1 MRSFLQK
8 LNIQNLGVFQMNSNK
23 TGEIL
28 DYKLI
33 KRVLQFAEPYK
44 LRMWLTAI
52 FAILL
57 AFLAPLRPLLI
68 NYALDSYVLTAN
80 LEMLF
85 QITILMVTVLAI
97 ESIGQFYYIYYAAWI
112 GQHVIQ
118 DLRSK
123 IYKHIVSLKLSF
135 FNKTP
140 IGTVV
145 TRTISDI
152 ETIAAIFSEG
162 LLIIIAEL
170 LKIVVILIVMLY
182 TDVKLTIVSLT
193 TIPLLLIATLWFKR
207 SIKSA
212 FQEVRTQVS
221 VMNAFIQEHIVGM
234 NVVQIFVREYAEYQK
249 FKRINKAHQ
258 DAHIRSILYYSIF
271 FPVVEILSAS
281 SIGLIIWW
289 GGSAILS
296 GIDVTFGELIAFIL
310 YIHMLF
316 RPIRQLADRFNIL
329 QMGIV
334 GSERVFKILDTN
346 EKIQDKG
353 ELLLDEVQGKIR
365 FQNVSFAYNK
375 DQWVLKNINFEIQA
389 GEALALVGETGAGKT
404 SVTNVLNR
412 FYDVQKGVIYLDD
425 NPIKQ
430 IKLSSLREQIAF
442 VQQEV
447 FLFSDTIFNNITLYD
462 EHISI
467 QEVKEAAKQIGI
479 DDFIKSLPGG
489 YYYTV
494 GERGVTLSTGQR
506 QLIAFLRVYVRNP
519 KILILDE
526 ATSSIDT
533 ETEQL
538 LQSALEKIS
547 VNRTLIIIAHR
558 LSTIRNVNKILLFKD
573 GEILEEGSHT
583 ELMLKKGMYNNMYS
597 TQQFSED

>member
-1 MRSFLQK
+1 MPTS
-8 LNIQNLGVFQMNSNK
+8 K

-28 DYKLI
+28 DYQLL
-33 KRVLQFAEPYK
+33 KRVLRFSIPYRSK
-44 LRMWLTAI
+44 MWLTAI

-57 AFLAPLRPLLI
+57 AFLAPLRPILI
-68 NYALDSYVLTAN
+68 NYALDNFVLIPN
-80 LEMLF
+80 LELLF
-85 QITILMVTVLAI
+85 QITILMIVILAL
-97 ESIGQFYYIYYAAWI
+97 ESIVQFYYIYYAAWI

-118 DLRSK
+118 DLRAK
-123 IYKHIVSLKLSF
+123 IYKYIVSLKLSF
-135 FNKTP
+135 FDKTP

-170 LKIVVILIVMLY
+170 LKIIVVLAVMIY
-182 TDVKLTIVSLT
+182 TDVKLTIVSLAS
-193 TIPLLLIATLWFKR
+193 IPLLLIATSWFKR

-212 FQEVRTQVS
+212 FQQVRTQVS

-234 NVVQIFVREYAEYQK
+234 NIVQIFVREKAEYQK
-249 FKRINKAHQ
+249 FKKINKAHQ

-289 GGSAILS
+289 GGSAMLS
-296 GIDVTFGELIAFIL
+296 GQNITFGELVAFIL

-334 GSERVFKILDTN
+334 GSERVFKILDTDQKIKDN
-346 EKIQDKG
+346 GDLVLEKVKG
-353 ELLLDEVQGKIR
+353 EISFKDV
-365 FQNVSFAYNK
+365 FFAYNK
-375 DQWVLKNINFEIQA
+375 EQWVLKGINFNIDA
-389 GEALALVGETGAGKT
+389 GKTLALVGETGAGKT

-412 FYDVQKGVIYLDD
+412 FYDIQKGSITID
-425 NPIKQ
+425 NHSIQ
-430 IKLSSLREQIAF
+430 EMKLSSLREQIAF

-447 FLFSDTIFNNITLYD
+447 FLFSDSIFNNITLYD

-467 QEVKEAAKQIGI
+467 QKVEEAAKNIGI
-479 DDFIKSLPGG
+479 HRFIKSLPGG
-489 YYYTV
+489 YDYLV

-519 KILILDE
+519 RILILDE

-538 LQSALEKIS
+538 LQNALEKL
-547 VNRTLIIIAHR
+547 VENRTLIIIAHR
-558 LSTIRNVNKILLFKD
+558 LSTIRNADKILLFKD
-573 GEILEEGSHT
+573 GEITEQGSHNN
-583 ELMLKKGMYNNMYS
+583 LMSQKGIYQKMYS
-597 TQQFSED
+597 TQQFLEN

>member
-1 MRSFLQK
+1 MPTS
-8 LNIQNLGVFQMNSNK
+8 K

-28 DYKLI
+28 DYQLL
-33 KRVLQFAEPYK
+33 KRVLRFSIPYRSK
-44 LRMWLTAI
+44 MWLTAI

-57 AFLAPLRPLLI
+57 AFLAPLRPILI
-68 NYALDSYVLTAN
+68 NYALDNFVLIPN
-80 LEMLF
+80 LELLF
-85 QITILMVTVLAI
+85 QITILMIVVLAL
-97 ESIGQFYYIYYAAWI
+97 ESIVQFYYMYYAAWI

-118 DLRSK
+118 DLRGK

-135 FNKTP
+135 FDKTP

-170 LKIVVILIVMLY
+170 LKIVAVLTVMIY
-182 TDVKLTIVSLT
+182 TDVKLTIVSLAS
-193 TIPLLLIATLWFKR
+193 IPLLLIATSWFKH

-212 FQEVRTQVS
+212 FQQVRTQVS

-234 NVVQIFVREYAEYQK
+234 NIVQIFVREKAEYQK
-249 FKRINKAHQ
+249 FKKINKAHQ

-271 FPVVEILSAS
+271 FPLVEILSAS

-296 GIDVTFGELIAFIL
+296 GQDITFGELVAFIL

-334 GSERVFKILDTN
+334 GSERVFKILDTDQKIKDN
-346 EKIQDKG
+346 SDFVLEKVNGDISFKD
-353 ELLLDEVQGKIR
+353 V
-365 FQNVSFAYNK
+365 FFAYNK
-375 DQWVLKNINFEIQA
+375 EQWVLKGINFDIEA
-389 GEALALVGETGAGKT
+389 GKTLALVGETGAGKT

-412 FYDVQKGVIYLDD
+412 FYDIQKGSINIDSHSIQEV
-425 NPIKQ
+425 
-430 IKLSSLREQIAF
+430 KLSSLREQIAF

-447 FLFSDTIFNNITLYD
+447 FLFSDSIFNNITLYD

-467 QEVKEAAKQIGI
+467 QKVEEAAKNIGI
-479 DDFIKSLPGG
+479 HSFIKSLPGD
-489 YYYTV
+489 YDYSV

-519 KILILDE
+519 RILILDE

-538 LQSALEKIS
+538 LQNALEKLAE
-547 VNRTLIIIAHR
+547 NRTLIIIAQR
-558 LSTIRNVNKILLFKD
+558 LSTIRYANKILLFKN
-573 GEILEEGSHT
+573 GEIAEQGSHND
-583 ELMLKKGMYNNMYS
+583 LMFQKGIYQKMYS
-597 TQQFSED
+597 TQQFLEN

>member
-1 MRSFLQK
+1 MST
-8 LNIQNLGVFQMNSNK
+8 SK

-28 DYKLI
+28 DYQLL
-33 KRVLQFAEPYK
+33 KRILRFSIPYRSK
-44 LRMWLTAI
+44 MWLTAI

-57 AFLAPLRPLLI
+57 ALLAPLRPILI
-68 NYALDSYVLTAN
+68 NYALDNFVLIPN
-80 LEMLF
+80 LELLF
-85 QITILMVTVLAI
+85 QITILMIVVLAL
-97 ESIGQFYYIYYAAWI
+97 ESIVQFYYIYYAACI
-112 GQHVIQ
+112 GQYVIQ
-118 DLRSK
+118 DLRGK
-123 IYKHIVSLKLSF
+123 IYKHIVNLKLSF
-135 FNKTP
+135 FDKTP

-170 LKIVVILIVMLY
+170 LKIVVVLIVMIY
-182 TDVKLTIVSLT
+182 TDFKLTIVSLSS
-193 TIPLLLIATLWFKR
+193 IPLLLIATSWFKR

-212 FQEVRTQVS
+212 FQQVRTQVS
-221 VMNAFIQEHIVGM
+221 IMNAFIQEHIVGM
-234 NVVQIFVREYAEYQK
+234 NIVQIFVREKAEYQR
-249 FKRINKAHQ
+249 FKKINKAHQ

-271 FPVVEILSAS
+271 FPVVEILSAT

-296 GIDVTFGELIAFIL
+296 GQDITFGELVAFIL

-334 GSERVFKILDTN
+334 GSERVFRILDTDQKIKDN
-346 EKIQDKG
+346 SDFVLEKVKG
-353 ELLLDEVQGKIR
+353 DIR
-365 FQNVSFAYNK
+365 FKDVFFAYNK
-375 DQWVLKNINFEIQA
+375 EQWVLKGINFDIEA
-389 GEALALVGETGAGKT
+389 GKTLALVGETGAGKT

-412 FYDVQKGVIYLDD
+412 FYDIQKGSINIDSHSIQEV
-425 NPIKQ
+425 
-430 IKLSSLREQIAF
+430 KLSSLREQIAF

-447 FLFSDTIFNNITLYD
+447 FLFSDSIFNNITLYD

-467 QEVKEAAKQIGI
+467 QKVEEAAKNIGI
-479 DDFIKSLPGG
+479 HSFIKSLPGG
-489 YYYTV
+489 YDYSV

-506 QLIAFLRVYVRNP
+506 QLIAFLRVYVCNP
-519 KILILDE
+519 RILILDE

-538 LQSALEKIS
+538 LQNALEKLAE
-547 VNRTLIIIAHR
+547 NRTLIIIAHR
-558 LSTIRNVNKILLFKD
+558 LSTIRNANKILLFKN
-573 GEILEEGSHT
+573 GEIAEQGSHND
-583 ELMLKKGMYNNMYS
+583 LMSQKGIYQKMYS
-597 TQQFSED
+597 TQQFLEN

>member
-1 MRSFLQK
+1 MPTS
-8 LNIQNLGVFQMNSNK
+8 K

-28 DYKLI
+28 DYQLL
-33 KRVLQFAEPYK
+33 KRVLRFSIPYRSK
-44 LRMWLTAI
+44 MWLTAI

-57 AFLAPLRPLLI
+57 AFLAPLRPILI
-68 NYALDSYVLTAN
+68 NYALDNFVLIPN
-80 LEMLF
+80 LELLF
-85 QITILMVTVLAI
+85 QITILMIVVLAL
-97 ESIGQFYYIYYAAWI
+97 ESIVQFYYMYYAAWI

-118 DLRSK
+118 DLRGK

-135 FNKTP
+135 FDKTP

-170 LKIVVILIVMLY
+170 LKIVAVLTVMIY
-182 TDVKLTIVSLT
+182 TDVKLTIVSLAS
-193 TIPLLLIATLWFKR
+193 IPLLLIATSWFKR

-212 FQEVRTQVS
+212 FQQVRTQVS

-234 NVVQIFVREYAEYQK
+234 NIVQIFVREKAEYQK
-249 FKRINKAHQ
+249 FKKINKAHQ

-271 FPVVEILSAS
+271 FPLVEILSAS

-296 GIDVTFGELIAFIL
+296 GQDITFGELVAFIL

-334 GSERVFKILDTN
+334 GSERVFKILDTDQKIKDN
-346 EKIQDKG
+346 SDFVLEKVKG
-353 ELLLDEVQGKIR
+353 DISFKDV
-365 FQNVSFAYNK
+365 FFAYNK
-375 DQWVLKNINFEIQA
+375 EQWVLKGINFDIEA
-389 GEALALVGETGAGKT
+389 GKTLALVGETGAGKT

-412 FYDVQKGVIYLDD
+412 FYDIQKGSINIDSHSIQEV
-425 NPIKQ
+425 
-430 IKLSSLREQIAF
+430 KLSSLREQIAF

-447 FLFSDTIFNNITLYD
+447 FLFSDSIFNNITLYD

-467 QEVKEAAKQIGI
+467 QKVEEAAKNIGI
-479 DDFIKSLPGG
+479 HSFIKSLPGG
-489 YYYTV
+489 YDYSV

-506 QLIAFLRVYVRNP
+506 QLIAFLRVYVCNP

-538 LQSALEKIS
+538 LQNALEKFIS
-547 VNRTLIIIAHR
+547 EYVA
-558 LSTIRNVNKILLFKD
+558 ILLD
-573 GEILEEGSHT
+573 
-583 ELMLKKGMYNNMYS
+583 ELLYDLN
-597 TQQFSED
+597 SEQKNLIYKMIPLVEKI

>member
-1 MRSFLQK
+1 M
-8 LNIQNLGVFQMNSNK
+8 VATK

-28 DYKLI
+28 DYKLL
-33 KRVLQFAEPYK
+33 KRVLQFAEPYR

-68 NYALDSYVLTAN
+68 NYALDSYVLIPN

-85 QITILMVTVLAI
+85 QITILMIAILAV
-97 ESIGQFYYIYYAAWI
+97 ESLVQFYYIYYAAWI

-118 DLRSK
+118 DLRGK
-123 IYKHIVSLKLSF
+123 IYKHIISLKLSF
-135 FNKTP
+135 FDKTP

-170 LKIVVILIVMLY
+170 LKIVVILMVMLY
-182 TDVKLTIVSLT
+182 TDVKLTIVSLAS
-193 TIPLLLIATLWFKR
+193 IPLLLIATHWFKR

-212 FQEVRTQVS
+212 FQQVRTQVS

-234 NVVQIFVREYAEYQK
+234 NIVQIFVREYAEYQK
-249 FKRINKAHQ
+249 FKTINKAHQ

-271 FPVVEILSAS
+271 FPIVEILSAS

-296 GIDVTFGELIAFIL
+296 GNEVTFGELVAFIL

-334 GSERVFKILDTN
+334 GSERVFKILDTDQ
-346 EKIQDKG
+346 KIQNKGILVLENVKG
-353 ELLLDEVQGKIR
+353 EIR
-365 FQNVSFAYNK
+365 FQDVSFAYNK
-375 DQWVLKNINFEIQA
+375 NQWVLKNINFEIQA
-389 GEALALVGETGAGKT
+389 GKTLALVGETGAGKT
-404 SVTNVLNR
+404 SITNVLNR
-412 FYDVQKGVIYLDD
+412 FYDIQKGTIYLDD
-425 NPIKQ
+425 IPIKEV
-430 IKLSSLREQIAF
+430 KLSSLRDQIAF

-447 FLFSDTIFNNITLYD
+447 FLFSETIYNNIALYD
-462 EHISI
+462 EDISVL
-467 QEVKEAAKQIGI
+467 QVKEAAKQIGI
-479 DDFIKSLPGG
+479 DDFISSLPGG
-489 YYYTV
+489 YHYTV

-538 LQSALEKIS
+538 LQIALEKIAI
-547 VNRTLIIIAHR
+547 NRTLIVIAHR
-558 LSTIRNVNKILLFKD
+558 LSTIRNANKILLFKD
-573 GEILEEGSHT
+573 GEILEKGSHK
-583 ELMLKKGMYNNMYS
+583 ELMLKKGIYQKMYS
-597 TQQFSED
+597 TQQFAEN

>member
-1 MRSFLQK
+1 MPTS
-8 LNIQNLGVFQMNSNK
+8 K

-28 DYKLI
+28 DYQLL
-33 KRVLQFAEPYK
+33 KRVLRFSIPYRSK
-44 LRMWLTAI
+44 MWLTAI

-57 AFLAPLRPLLI
+57 AFLAPLRPILI
-68 NYALDSYVLTAN
+68 NYALDNFVLIPN
-80 LEMLF
+80 LELLF
-85 QITILMVTVLAI
+85 QITILMIVILAL
-97 ESIGQFYYIYYAAWI
+97 ESIVQFYYIYYAAWI

-118 DLRSK
+118 DLRAK
-123 IYKHIVSLKLSF
+123 IYKYIVSLKLSF
-135 FNKTP
+135 FDKTP

-170 LKIVVILIVMLY
+170 LKIIVVLAVMIY
-182 TDVKLTIVSLT
+182 TDVKLTIVSLAS
-193 TIPLLLIATLWFKR
+193 IPLLLIATSWFKR

-212 FQEVRTQVS
+212 FQQVRTQVS

-234 NVVQIFVREYAEYQK
+234 NIVQIFVREKAEYQK
-249 FKRINKAHQ
+249 FKKINKAHQ

-281 SIGLIIWW
+281 SVGLIIWW
-289 GGSAILS
+289 GGSAMLS
-296 GIDVTFGELIAFIL
+296 GQNITFGELVAFIL

-334 GSERVFKILDTN
+334 GSERVFKILDTDQKIEDN
-346 EKIQDKG
+346 GDLVLEKVKG
-353 ELLLDEVQGKIR
+353 EISFKDV
-365 FQNVSFAYNK
+365 FFAYNK
-375 DQWVLKNINFEIQA
+375 EQWVLKGINFNIDA
-389 GEALALVGETGAGKT
+389 GKTLALVGETGAGKT

-412 FYDVQKGVIYLDD
+412 FYDIQKGSITID
-425 NPIKQ
+425 NHSIQ
-430 IKLSSLREQIAF
+430 EMKLSSLRKQIAF

-447 FLFSDTIFNNITLYD
+447 FLFSDSIFNNITLYD

-467 QEVKEAAKQIGI
+467 QKVEEAAKNIGI
-479 DDFIKSLPGG
+479 HRFIKSLPGG
-489 YYYTV
+489 YDYLV

-519 KILILDE
+519 RILILDE

-538 LQSALEKIS
+538 LQNALEKL
-547 VNRTLIIIAHR
+547 VENRTLIIIAHR
-558 LSTIRNVNKILLFKD
+558 LSTIRNADKILLFKD
-573 GEILEEGSHT
+573 GEITEQGSHNN
-583 ELMLKKGMYNNMYS
+583 LMSQKGIYQKMYS
-597 TQQFSED
+597 TQQFLEN

>member
-1 MRSFLQK
+1 MPTT
-8 LNIQNLGVFQMNSNK
+8 K

-28 DYKLI
+28 DFQLL
-33 KRVLQFAEPYK
+33 KRVMAFSTRDTS
-44 LRMWLTAI
+44 RMWLTAI
-52 FAILL
+52 FAIFL

-68 NYALDSYVLTAN
+68 NYALDEYVLIPN
-80 LEMLF
+80 LAMLF
-85 QITILMVTVLAI
+85 QITILMIAILAI
-97 ESIGQFYYIYYAAWI
+97 EAIVQFYYIYYAAWI

-118 DLRSK
+118 DLRGK
-123 IYKHIVSLKLSF
+123 IYKHIISLKLSF
-135 FNKTP
+135 FDKTP

-170 LKIVVILIVMLY
+170 LKIVVVLAVMFY
-182 TDVKLTIVSLT
+182 TDVKLTIVALAS
-193 TIPLLLIATLWFKR
+193 IPVLLIATSWFKQ

-212 FQEVRTQVS
+212 FQQVRTQVS

-234 NVVQIFVREYAEYQK
+234 NIVQIFVREQAEYQK
-249 FKRINKAHQ
+249 FKKINKAHQ
-258 DAHIRSILYYSIF
+258 DAHLRSILYYSIF

-296 GIDVTFGELIAFIL
+296 GQDVTFGELVAFIL

-334 GSERVFKILDTN
+334 GSDRVFKILDTDQ
-346 EKIQDKG
+346 KIQDNGDLVLENVKG
-353 ELLLDEVQGKIR
+353 DISFKDV
-365 FQNVSFAYNK
+365 FFAYNK
-375 DQWVLKNINFEIQA
+375 DQWVLKGINFDIMA
-389 GEALALVGETGAGKT
+389 GKTLALVGETGAGKT

-412 FYDVQKGVIYLDD
+412 FYDIQKGSINIDTHS
-425 NPIKQ
+425 IKDV
-430 IKLSSLREQIAF
+430 KLNSLRKQIAF

-447 FLFSDTIFNNITLYD
+447 FLFSDSIFNNITLYD

-467 QEVKEAAKQIGI
+467 NKVEQAAKQIGI
-479 DDFIKSLPGG
+479 HDFISALPGG
-489 YYYTV
+489 YNYSV

-538 LQSALEKIS
+538 LQNALEKLAI
-547 VNRTLIIIAHR
+547 NRTLIIIAHR
-558 LSTIRNVNKILLFKD
+558 LSTIRNADKILLFQD
-573 GEILEEGSHT
+573 GKIIEQGTHNY
-583 ELMLKKGMYNNMYS
+583 LMQQKGVYQRMYS
-597 TQQFSED
+597 TQQFINK

>member
-1 MRSFLQK
+1 MAAT
-8 LNIQNLGVFQMNSNK
+8 K

-28 DYKLI
+28 DYKLL
-33 KRVLQFAEPYK
+33 KRVLEFAEPYRF
-44 LRMWLTAI
+44 RMWLTAI

-68 NYALDSYVLTAN
+68 NYALDSYVLIPN

-85 QITILMVTVLAI
+85 QITLLMIAILAVEALV
-97 ESIGQFYYIYYAAWI
+97 QFYYIYYAAWI

-118 DLRSK
+118 DLRGK

-135 FNKTP
+135 FDKTP

-170 LKIVVILIVMLY
+170 LKIVVILMVMLY
-182 TDVKLTIVSLT
+182 TDVKLTIVSLA

-207 SIKSA
+207 SIKTA
-212 FQEVRTQVS
+212 FQQVRTQVS

-234 NVVQIFVREYAEYQK
+234 NIVQIFVREYAEYQK
-249 FKRINKAHQ
+249 FKTINKAHQ

-296 GIDVTFGELIAFIL
+296 GNEVTFGELVAFIL

-334 GSERVFKILDTN
+334 GSERVFRILDTDQ
-346 EKIQDKG
+346 KIQDKG
-353 ELLLDEVQGKIR
+353 KLVLENVKGEIS
-365 FQNVSFAYNK
+365 FQDVSFAYNK
-375 DQWVLKNINFEIQA
+375 NQWVLKNINFEIQA
-389 GEALALVGETGAGKT
+389 GKTLALVGETGAGKT

-412 FYDVQKGVIYLDD
+412 FYDIQKGAIYVDD
-425 NPIKQ
+425 KSIKEV
-430 IKLSSLREQIAF
+430 KLSSLRQQIAF

-467 QEVKEAAKQIGI
+467 LQVKEAAKQIGI
-479 DDFIKSLPGG
+479 DDFISSLPGG
-489 YYYTV
+489 YHYTV

-506 QLIAFLRVYVRNP
+506 QLIAFLRVYLRNP

-538 LQSALEKIS
+538 IQIALEKIA
-547 VNRTLIIIAHR
+547 VNRTLIVIAHR
-558 LSTIRNVNKILLFKD
+558 LSTIRNANKILLFKD
-573 GEILEEGSHT
+573 GEILEKGSHK
-583 ELMLKKGMYNNMYS
+583 ELMLQKGVYQKMYS
-597 TQQFSED
+597 TQQFAEN

>member
-1 MRSFLQK
+1 MST
-8 LNIQNLGVFQMNSNK
+8 SK
-23 TGEIL
+23 TGEIV
-28 DYKLI
+28 DYQLL
-33 KRVLQFAEPYK
+33 KRILRFSIPYRSK
-44 LRMWLTAI
+44 MWLTAT

-57 AFLAPLRPLLI
+57 AFLAPLRPILI
-68 NYALDSYVLTAN
+68 NYALDNFVLIPN
-80 LEMLF
+80 LELLF
-85 QITILMVTVLAI
+85 QITILMIIILAI
-97 ESIGQFYYIYYAAWI
+97 EAIVQFYYIYYAACI
-112 GQHVIQ
+112 GQYVIQ
-118 DLRSK
+118 DLRGK

-170 LKIVVILIVMLY
+170 LKIVVILTVMIY
-182 TDVKLTIVSLT
+182 TDFKLTIVSLSS
-193 TIPLLLIATLWFKR
+193 IPILLIATSWFKR

-212 FQEVRTQVS
+212 FQQIRTQVS
-221 VMNAFIQEHIVGM
+221 IMNAFIQEHIVGM
-234 NVVQIFVREYAEYQK
+234 NIVQIFVREKAEYQK
-249 FKRINKAHQ
+249 FKKINKAHQ
-258 DAHIRSILYYSIF
+258 DAHIQSILYYSIF
-271 FPVVEILSAS
+271 FPVVEILSAT

-296 GIDVTFGELIAFIL
+296 GQDITFGELVAFIL

-334 GSERVFKILDTN
+334 GSERVFRILDTDK
-346 EKIQDKG
+346 KIKDNSDIILKKIKG
-353 ELLLDEVQGKIR
+353 DIT
-365 FQNVSFAYNK
+365 FNNVFFAYNK
-375 DQWVLKNINFEIQA
+375 EQWVLKGINFYIEA
-389 GEALALVGETGAGKT
+389 GKTLALVGETGAGKT

-412 FYDVQKGVIYLDD
+412 FYDIQKGSINIDD
-425 NPIKQ
+425 YSIQ
-430 IKLSSLREQIAF
+430 EVKLSSLREQIAF

-447 FLFSDTIFNNITLYD
+447 FLFSDSIFNNITLYD

-467 QEVKEAAKQIGI
+467 QKVKEAAKNIGI
-479 DDFIKSLPGG
+479 HSFIKSLPGG
-489 YYYTV
+489 YNYSV

-538 LQSALEKIS
+538 LQNALKKL
-547 VNRTLIIIAHR
+547 VKNRTLIIIAHR
-558 LSTIRNVNKILLFKD
+558 LSTIRNADKILLFKD
-573 GEILEEGSHT
+573 GKIAEQGSHND
-583 ELMLKKGMYNNMYS
+583 LMSQKGIYQNMYR
-597 TQQFSED
+597 TQQSLEN

>member
-1 MRSFLQK
+1 MAAT
-8 LNIQNLGVFQMNSNK
+8 K

-28 DYKLI
+28 DYKLL
-33 KRVLQFAEPYK
+33 KEYCNLQSLTDSECGLRQYLQFY
-44 LRMWLTAI
+44 WL
-52 FAILL
+52 
-57 AFLAPLRPLLI
+57 FLAPLRPLLI
-68 NYALDSYVLTAN
+68 NYALDSYVLIPN
-80 LEMLF
+80 LQMLF
-85 QITILMVTVLAI
+85 QITILMIAILAV
-97 ESIGQFYYIYYAAWI
+97 ESLVQFYYIYYAAWI

-118 DLRSK
+118 DLRGK
-123 IYKHIVSLKLSF
+123 IYKHIISLKLSF
-135 FNKTP
+135 FDKTP

-170 LKIVVILIVMLY
+170 LKIVVILMVMLY
-182 TDVKLTIVSLT
+182 TDVKLTIVSLAS
-193 TIPLLLIATLWFKR
+193 IPLLLIATHWFKR

-212 FQEVRTQVS
+212 FQQVRTQVS

-234 NVVQIFVREYAEYQK
+234 NIVQIFVREYAEYQK
-249 FKRINKAHQ
+249 FKTINKAHQ

-271 FPVVEILSAS
+271 FPVVEILSAL

-296 GIDVTFGELIAFIL
+296 GNEVTFGELVAFIL

-334 GSERVFKILDTN
+334 GSERVFKILDTDQ
-346 EKIQDKG
+346 KIQNKGKLVLENVKG
-353 ELLLDEVQGKIR
+353 EIR
-365 FQNVSFAYNK
+365 FQDVSFAYNK
-375 DQWVLKNINFEIQA
+375 NQWVLKNINFEIQA
-389 GEALALVGETGAGKT
+389 GKTLALVGETGAGKT
-404 SVTNVLNR
+404 SITNVLNR
-412 FYDVQKGVIYLDD
+412 FYDIQKGTIFLDD
-425 NPIKQ
+425 IPIKEV
-430 IKLSSLREQIAF
+430 KLSSLRDQIAF

-447 FLFSDTIFNNITLYD
+447 FLFSETIFNNIALYD
-462 EHISI
+462 EDISVL
-467 QEVKEAAKQIGI
+467 QVKEAAKQIGI
-479 DDFIKSLPGG
+479 DDFISSLPGG
-489 YYYTV
+489 YHYTV

-538 LQSALEKIS
+538 LQIALEKIAI
-547 VNRTLIIIAHR
+547 NRT
-558 LSTIRNVNKILLFKD
+558 N
-573 GEILEEGSHT
+573 
-583 ELMLKKGMYNNMYS
+583 
-597 TQQFSED
+597 

>member
-1 MRSFLQK
+1 MS
-8 LNIQNLGVFQMNSNK
+8 K

-28 DYKLI
+28 DYSLL
-33 KRVLQFAEPYK
+33 KRVMVFSEPYK
-44 LRMWLTAI
+44 SQMWLTAI

-68 NYALDSYVLTAN
+68 NYALDEYILIPN

-85 QITILMVTVLAI
+85 QVTILMIAILAI
-97 ESIGQFYYIYYAAWI
+97 EAIVQFYYIYYAAWI

-118 DLRSK
+118 DLRGK

-135 FNKTP
+135 FDKTP

-170 LKIVVILIVMLY
+170 LKIVAVLAVMFY
-182 TDVKLTIVSLT
+182 TDIKLTIVSLAS
-193 TIPLLLIATLWFKR
+193 IPLLLIATSWFKR

-212 FQEVRTQVS
+212 FQQVRTQVS

-234 NVVQIFVREYAEYQK
+234 NIVQIFVREQAEYQK
-249 FKRINKAHQ
+249 FKKINKAHQ
-258 DAHIRSILYYSIF
+258 DAHLRSILYYSIF

-296 GIDVTFGELIAFIL
+296 GQEVTFGELIAFIL

-329 QMGIV
+329 QMGLV
-334 GSERVFKILDTN
+334 GSDRVFKREDTDQ
-346 EKIQDKG
+346 KIQDNGDLVLENVKG
-353 ELLLDEVQGKIR
+353 DISFQGV
-365 FQNVSFAYNK
+365 FFAYNR
-375 DQWVLKNINFEIQA
+375 DQWVLKGINFDIEA
-389 GEALALVGETGAGKT
+389 GKTLALVGETGAGKT

-412 FYDVQKGVIYLDD
+412 FYDIQKGSINIDEYSIEDV
-425 NPIKQ
+425 
-430 IKLSSLREQIAF
+430 KLTSLRKQIAF

-447 FLFSDTIFNNITLYD
+447 FLFSDSIFNNITLYD

-467 QEVKEAAKQIGI
+467 QRVEDAAKQIGI
-479 DDFIKSLPGG
+479 HDFINALPGG
-489 YYYTV
+489 YNYSV

-538 LQSALEKIS
+538 LQNALEKLA

-558 LSTIRNVNKILLFKD
+558 LSTIRNADKILLFQD
-573 GEILEEGSHT
+573 GKIIEQGSHHY
-583 ELMLKKGMYNNMYS
+583 LMEQKGIYQRMYS
-597 TQQFSED
+597 TQQFVNK

>member
-1 MRSFLQK
+1 MPTS
-8 LNIQNLGVFQMNSNK
+8 K

-28 DYKLI
+28 DYQLL
-33 KRVLQFAEPYK
+33 KRVLRFSIPYRSK
-44 LRMWLTAI
+44 MWLTAI

-57 AFLAPLRPLLI
+57 AFLAPLRPILI
-68 NYALDSYVLTAN
+68 NYALDNFVLIPN
-80 LEMLF
+80 LELLF
-85 QITILMVTVLAI
+85 QITILMIVVLAL
-97 ESIGQFYYIYYAAWI
+97 ESIVQFYYIYYAAWI

-118 DLRSK
+118 DLRGK

-135 FNKTP
+135 FDKTP

-152 ETIAAIFSEG
+152 ETIAAVFSEG

-170 LKIVVILIVMLY
+170 LKIVAVLTVMIY
-182 TDVKLTIVSLT
+182 TDVKLTIVSLAS
-193 TIPLLLIATLWFKR
+193 IPLLLIATSWFKR

-212 FQEVRTQVS
+212 FQQVRTQVS

-234 NVVQIFVREYAEYQK
+234 NIVQIFVREKAEYQK
-249 FKRINKAHQ
+249 FKKINKAHQ

-271 FPVVEILSAS
+271 FPLVEILSAS

-296 GIDVTFGELIAFIL
+296 GQDITFGELVAFIL

-334 GSERVFKILDTN
+334 GSERVFKILDTDQKIKDN
-346 EKIQDKG
+346 SDFVLEKVKG
-353 ELLLDEVQGKIR
+353 NINFKDV
-365 FQNVSFAYNK
+365 FFAYNK
-375 DQWVLKNINFEIQA
+375 EQWILKGINFDIEA
-389 GEALALVGETGAGKT
+389 GKTLALVGETGAGKT

-412 FYDVQKGVIYLDD
+412 FYDIQKGSINIDSHSIQEV
-425 NPIKQ
+425 
-430 IKLSSLREQIAF
+430 KLSSLREQIAF

-447 FLFSDTIFNNITLYD
+447 FLFSDSIFNNITLYD

-467 QEVKEAAKQIGI
+467 QKVEEAAKNIGI
-479 DDFIKSLPGG
+479 HSFIKSLPGG
-489 YYYTV
+489 YDYSV

-519 KILILDE
+519 SILILDE

-538 LQSALEKIS
+538 LQNALEKLAE
-547 VNRTLIIIAHR
+547 NRTLIIIAHR
-558 LSTIRNVNKILLFKD
+558 LSTIRNANKILLFKN
-573 GEILEEGSHT
+573 GEIAEQGSHND
-583 ELMLKKGMYNNMYS
+583 LMSQKGIYQKMYS
-597 TQQFSED
+597 TQQFLEN

>member
-1 MRSFLQK
+1 MS
-8 LNIQNLGVFQMNSNK
+8 K

-28 DYKLI
+28 DFQLL
-33 KRVLQFAEPYK
+33 KRVLKFSEPYK
-44 LRMWLTAI
+44 SRMWLTAI

-68 NYALDSYVLTAN
+68 NYALDEYVLFPN

-85 QITILMVTVLAI
+85 QLTLLMIVILIIEAI
-97 ESIGQFYYIYYAAWI
+97 VQFYYIYYAAWI

-118 DLRSK
+118 DLRGK
-123 IYKHIVSLKLSF
+123 IYKHIISLKLSF
-135 FNKTP
+135 FDKTP

-162 LLIIIAEL
+162 LFIIAEL
-170 LKIVVILIVMLY
+170 LKIVAVLAVMFY
-182 TDVKLTIVSLT
+182 TDVKLTIVSLGS
-193 TIPLLLIATLWFKR
+193 IPLLLIATTWFKR

-212 FQEVRTQVS
+212 FQQVRTQVS

-234 NVVQIFVREYAEYQK
+234 NIVQIFAREKAEYQK
-249 FKRINKAHQ
+249 FKKINKAHQ

-296 GIDVTFGELIAFIL
+296 GQDVTFGELVAFIL

-346 EKIQDKG
+346 QKIQDNGDKVLENAKG
-353 ELLLDEVQGKIR
+353 GISFKDV
-365 FQNVSFAYNK
+365 FFAYNK
-375 DQWVLKNINFEIQA
+375 EQWVLKGINFEIEA
-389 GEALALVGETGAGKT
+389 GKTLALVGETGAGKT

-412 FYDVQKGVIYLDD
+412 FYDIQKGSVKIDGKS
-425 NPIKQ
+425 IQ
-430 IKLSSLREQIAF
+430 EIKLSSLREQIAF

-447 FLFSDTIFNNITLYD
+447 FLFSDSIFNNITLYD

-467 QEVKEAAKQIGI
+467 DVVESAAKQIGI
-479 DDFIKSLPGG
+479 HDFIKSLPGG
-489 YYYTV
+489 YSYSV

-538 LQSALEKIS
+538 LQNALEKLAI
-547 VNRTLIIIAHR
+547 NRTLIIIAHR
-558 LSTIRNVNKILLFKD
+558 LSTIANADKILLFKD
-573 GEILEEGSHT
+573 GKILEQGSHID
-583 ELMLKKGMYNNMYS
+583 LMQQEGIYEKMYS
-597 TQQFSED
+597 TQQFSKN

>member
-1 MRSFLQK
+1 MPTS
-8 LNIQNLGVFQMNSNK
+8 K

-28 DYKLI
+28 DYQLL
-33 KRVLQFAEPYK
+33 KRVLRFSIPYRSK
-44 LRMWLTAI
+44 MWLTAI

-57 AFLAPLRPLLI
+57 AFLAPLRPILI
-68 NYALDSYVLTAN
+68 NYALDNFVLIPN
-80 LEMLF
+80 LELLF
-85 QITILMVTVLAI
+85 QITILMIVVLAL
-97 ESIGQFYYIYYAAWI
+97 ESIVQFYYMYYAAWI

-118 DLRSK
+118 DLRGK

-135 FNKTP
+135 FDKTP

-170 LKIVVILIVMLY
+170 LKIVAVLTVMIY
-182 TDVKLTIVSLT
+182 TDVKLTIVSLAS
-193 TIPLLLIATLWFKR
+193 IPLLLIATSWFKR

-212 FQEVRTQVS
+212 FQQVRTQVS

-234 NVVQIFVREYAEYQK
+234 NIVQIFVREKAEYQK
-249 FKRINKAHQ
+249 FKKINKAHQ

-271 FPVVEILSAS
+271 FPLVEILSAS

-296 GIDVTFGELIAFIL
+296 GQDITFGELVAFIL

-316 RPIRQLADRFNIL
+316 RPTRQLADRFNIL

-334 GSERVFKILDTN
+334 GSERVFKILDTDQKIKDN
-346 EKIQDKG
+346 SDFVLEKVKG
-353 ELLLDEVQGKIR
+353 DISFKDV
-365 FQNVSFAYNK
+365 FFAYNK
-375 DQWVLKNINFEIQA
+375 EQWVLKGINFDIEA
-389 GEALALVGETGAGKT
+389 GKTLALVGETGAGKT

-412 FYDVQKGVIYLDD
+412 FYDIQKGSINIDSHSIQEV
-425 NPIKQ
+425 
-430 IKLSSLREQIAF
+430 KLSSFREQIAF

-447 FLFSDTIFNNITLYD
+447 FLFSDSIFNNITLYD

-467 QEVKEAAKQIGI
+467 QKVEEAAKNIGI
-479 DDFIKSLPGG
+479 HSFIKSLPGG
-489 YYYTV
+489 YDYSV

-519 KILILDE
+519 RILILDE

-538 LQSALEKIS
+538 LQNALEKLAE
-547 VNRTLIIIAHR
+547 NRTLIIIAHR
-558 LSTIRNVNKILLFKD
+558 LSTIRNADKILLFKN
-573 GEILEEGSHT
+573 GEIAEQGSHND
-583 ELMLKKGMYNNMYS
+583 LMSQKGIYQKMYS
-597 TQQFSED
+597 TQQFLEN

>member
-1 MRSFLQK
+1 MAA
-8 LNIQNLGVFQMNSNK
+8 NK

-28 DYKLI
+28 DYKLL
-33 KRVLQFAEPYK
+33 KRVLQFAEPYRF
-44 LRMWLTAI
+44 RMWLTAI

-68 NYALDSYVLTAN
+68 NYALDSYVLIPN

-85 QITILMVTVLAI
+85 QITILMIAILAVEAI
-97 ESIGQFYYIYYAAWI
+97 VQFYYIYYAAWI
-112 GQHVIQ
+112 AQHVIQ
-118 DLRSK
+118 DLRGK

-135 FNKTP
+135 FDKTP
-140 IGTVV
+140 IGTMV

-170 LKIVVILIVMLY
+170 LKIVVILMVMLY
-182 TDVKLTIVSLT
+182 TDVKLTIVTLA

-212 FQEVRTQVS
+212 FQQVRTQVS

-234 NVVQIFVREYAEYQK
+234 NIVQIFVREYAEYQK
-249 FKRINKAHQ
+249 FKTINKAHQ

-296 GIDVTFGELIAFIL
+296 GNEVTFGELVAFIL

-334 GSERVFKILDTN
+334 GSERVFRILDTDL
-346 EKIQDKG
+346 KIQDKG
-353 ELLLDEVQGKIR
+353 KSVLENVKGEIR
-365 FQNVSFAYNK
+365 FQDVFFAYNK
-375 DQWVLKNINFEIQA
+375 NQWVLQNINFEIQA
-389 GEALALVGETGAGKT
+389 GKTLALVGETGAGKT

-412 FYDVQKGVIYLDD
+412 FYDIQKGAIYVDGKS
-425 NPIKQ
+425 IKEVK
-430 IKLSSLREQIAF
+430 IPSLREQIAF
-442 VQQEV
+442 VPQEV

-467 QEVKEAAKQIGI
+467 FQLKEAAKEIGI
-479 DDFIKSLPGG
+479 DDFISSLPGG
-489 YYYTV
+489 YHYTV

-538 LQSALEKIS
+538 LQIALEKIA
-547 VNRTLIIIAHR
+547 VNRTLIVIAHR
-558 LSTIRNVNKILLFKD
+558 LSTIRNANKILLFKD
-573 GEILEEGSHT
+573 GKILEHGSHK
-583 ELMLKKGMYNNMYS
+583 ELMLQKGIYQKMYS
-597 TQQFSED
+597 TQQFGEN

>member
-1 MRSFLQK
+1 MPTS
-8 LNIQNLGVFQMNSNK
+8 K

-28 DYKLI
+28 DYQLL
-33 KRVLQFAEPYK
+33 KRVLKFSIPYRSK
-44 LRMWLTAI
+44 MWLTAI

-57 AFLAPLRPLLI
+57 AFLAPLRPILI
-68 NYALDSYVLTAN
+68 NYALDNFVLIPN
-80 LEMLF
+80 LELLF
-85 QITILMVTVLAI
+85 QITILMIVVLAL
-97 ESIGQFYYIYYAAWI
+97 ESIVQFYYIYYSAWI

-118 DLRSK
+118 DLRGK

-135 FNKTP
+135 FDKTP

-170 LKIVVILIVMLY
+170 LKIVAVLTVMIY
-182 TDVKLTIVSLT
+182 TDVKLTIVSLAS
-193 TIPLLLIATLWFKR
+193 IPLLLIATSWFKR

-212 FQEVRTQVS
+212 FQQVRTQVS

-234 NVVQIFVREYAEYQK
+234 NIVQIFVREKAEYQK
-249 FKRINKAHQ
+249 FKKINKAHQ

-271 FPVVEILSAS
+271 FPLVEILSAS

-296 GIDVTFGELIAFIL
+296 GQDITFGELVAFIL

-334 GSERVFKILDTN
+334 GSERVFKILDTDQKIKDN
-346 EKIQDKG
+346 SDFVLEKVKG
-353 ELLLDEVQGKIR
+353 DISFKDV
-365 FQNVSFAYNK
+365 FFAYNK
-375 DQWVLKNINFEIQA
+375 EQWVLKGINFDIEA
-389 GEALALVGETGAGKT
+389 GKTMALVGETGAGKT

-412 FYDVQKGVIYLDD
+412 FYDIQKGSINIDSHSIQEV
-425 NPIKQ
+425 
-430 IKLSSLREQIAF
+430 KLSSLREQIAF

-447 FLFSDTIFNNITLYD
+447 FLFSDSIFNNITLYD

-467 QEVKEAAKQIGI
+467 QKVEEAAKNIGI
-479 DDFIKSLPGG
+479 HSFIKSLPGG
-489 YYYTV
+489 YDYSV

-519 KILILDE
+519 RILILDE

-538 LQSALEKIS
+538 LQNALEKLAE
-547 VNRTLIIIAHR
+547 NRTLIIIAHR
-558 LSTIRNVNKILLFKD
+558 LSTIRNANKILLFKN
-573 GEILEEGSHT
+573 GEIAEQGSHND
-583 ELMLKKGMYNNMYS
+583 LMSQKGIYQKMYS
-597 TQQFSED
+597 TQQFLEN

>member
-1 MRSFLQK
+1 MPTS
-8 LNIQNLGVFQMNSNK
+8 K

-28 DYKLI
+28 DYQLL
-33 KRVLQFAEPYK
+33 KRVLRFSIPYRSK
-44 LRMWLTAI
+44 MWLTAI

-57 AFLAPLRPLLI
+57 AFLAPLRPILI
-68 NYALDSYVLTAN
+68 NYALDNFVLIPN
-80 LEMLF
+80 LELLF
-85 QITILMVTVLAI
+85 QITILMIVILAL
-97 ESIGQFYYIYYAAWI
+97 ESIVQFYYIYYAAWI

-118 DLRSK
+118 DLRAK
-123 IYKHIVSLKLSF
+123 IYKYIVSLKLSF
-135 FNKTP
+135 FDKTP

-170 LKIVVILIVMLY
+170 LKIIVVLAVMIY
-182 TDVKLTIVSLT
+182 TDVKLTIVSLAS
-193 TIPLLLIATLWFKR
+193 IPLLLIATSWFKR

-212 FQEVRTQVS
+212 FQQVRTQVS

-234 NVVQIFVREYAEYQK
+234 NIVQIFVREKAEYQK
-249 FKRINKAHQ
+249 FKKINKAHQ

-289 GGSAILS
+289 GGSAMLS
-296 GIDVTFGELIAFIL
+296 GQNITFGELVAFIL

-334 GSERVFKILDTN
+334 GSERVFKILDTDQKIKDN
-346 EKIQDKG
+346 GNLVLEKVKG
-353 ELLLDEVQGKIR
+353 EISFKDV
-365 FQNVSFAYNK
+365 FFAYNK
-375 DQWVLKNINFEIQA
+375 EQWVLKGINFNIDA
-389 GEALALVGETGAGKT
+389 GKTLALVGETGAGKT

-412 FYDVQKGVIYLDD
+412 FYDIQKGSITID
-425 NPIKQ
+425 NHSIQ
-430 IKLSSLREQIAF
+430 EMKLSSLRKQIAF

-447 FLFSDTIFNNITLYD
+447 FLFSDSIFNNITLYD

-467 QEVKEAAKQIGI
+467 QKVEEAAKNIGI
-479 DDFIKSLPGG
+479 HRFIKSLPGG
-489 YYYTV
+489 YDYLV

-519 KILILDE
+519 RILILDE

-538 LQSALEKIS
+538 LQNALEKL
-547 VNRTLIIIAHR
+547 VENRTLIIIAHR
-558 LSTIRNVNKILLFKD
+558 LSTIRNADKILLLKD
-573 GEILEEGSHT
+573 GKIAEQGSHNN
-583 ELMLKKGMYNNMYS
+583 LMSQKGIYQKMYS
-597 TQQFSED
+597 TQQFLEN

>member
-1 MRSFLQK
+1 MPTS
-8 LNIQNLGVFQMNSNK
+8 K

-28 DYKLI
+28 DYQLL
-33 KRVLQFAEPYK
+33 KRVLRFSIPYRSK
-44 LRMWLTAI
+44 MWLTAI

-57 AFLAPLRPLLI
+57 AFLAPLRPILI
-68 NYALDSYVLTAN
+68 NYALDNFVLIPN
-80 LEMLF
+80 LELLF
-85 QITILMVTVLAI
+85 QITILMIVVLAL
-97 ESIGQFYYIYYAAWI
+97 ESIVQFYYMYYAAWI

-118 DLRSK
+118 DLRGK

-135 FNKTP
+135 FDKTP

-170 LKIVVILIVMLY
+170 LKIVAVLTVMIY
-182 TDVKLTIVSLT
+182 TDVKLTIVSLAS
-193 TIPLLLIATLWFKR
+193 IPLLLIATSWFKR

-212 FQEVRTQVS
+212 FQQVRTQVS

-234 NVVQIFVREYAEYQK
+234 NIVQIFVREKAEYQK
-249 FKRINKAHQ
+249 FKKINKAHQ

-271 FPVVEILSAS
+271 FPLVEILSAS

-296 GIDVTFGELIAFIL
+296 GQDITFGELVAFIL

-334 GSERVFKILDTN
+334 GSERVFKILDTDQKIKDN
-346 EKIQDKG
+346 SDFVLEKVKG
-353 ELLLDEVQGKIR
+353 DICFKDV
-365 FQNVSFAYNK
+365 FFAYNK
-375 DQWVLKNINFEIQA
+375 EQWVLKGINFDIEA
-389 GEALALVGETGAGKT
+389 GKTLALVGETGAGKT

-412 FYDVQKGVIYLDD
+412 FYDIQKGSINIDSHSIQEV
-425 NPIKQ
+425 
-430 IKLSSLREQIAF
+430 KLSSLREQIAF

-447 FLFSDTIFNNITLYD
+447 FLFSDSIFNNITLYD

-467 QEVKEAAKQIGI
+467 QKVEEAAKNIGI
-479 DDFIKSLPGG
+479 HRFIKSLPGG
-489 YYYTV
+489 YDYSV

-519 KILILDE
+519 RILILDE

-538 LQSALEKIS
+538 LQNALEKLAE
-547 VNRTLIIIAHR
+547 NRTLIIIAHR
-558 LSTIRNVNKILLFKD
+558 LSTIRNADKILLFKD
-573 GEILEEGSHT
+573 GEIAEQGSHND
-583 ELMLKKGMYNNMYS
+583 LIQQKGIYQKMYN
-597 TQQFSED
+597 TQQFSEN

>member
-1 MRSFLQK
+1 MPTT
-8 LNIQNLGVFQMNSNK
+8 K

-28 DYKLI
+28 DFQLL
-33 KRVLQFAEPYK
+33 KRVMVFSTPYK
-44 LRMWLTAI
+44 SRMWLTAI

-68 NYALDSYVLTAN
+68 NYALDEYILIPN
-80 LEMLF
+80 LDMLF
-85 QITILMVTVLAI
+85 QITILMIVILAI
-97 ESIGQFYYIYYAAWI
+97 ESIVQFYYIYYAAWI

-118 DLRSK
+118 DLRGK
-123 IYKHIVSLKLSF
+123 VYKHIVSLKLSF
-135 FNKTP
+135 FDKTP

-170 LKIVVILIVMLY
+170 LKIVAILAVMFY
-182 TDVKLTIVSLT
+182 TDVKLTIVSLAS
-193 TIPLLLIATLWFKR
+193 IPILLIATSWFKR

-212 FQEVRTQVS
+212 FQQVRTQVS

-234 NVVQIFVREYAEYQK
+234 NIVQIFVREQAEYKK
-249 FKRINKAHQ
+249 FKKINKAHQ
-258 DAHIRSILYYSIF
+258 DAHLRSILYYSIF
-271 FPVVEILSAS
+271 FPVVEILSATS
-281 SIGLIIWW
+281 TGLIIWW

-296 GIDVTFGELIAFIL
+296 GQDVTFGELVAFIL

-334 GSERVFKILDTN
+334 GSDRVFKILDTDQ
-346 EKIQDKG
+346 KIQDNGEFVLENIKG
-353 ELLLDEVQGKIR
+353 DISFKDV
-365 FQNVSFAYNK
+365 FFAYNK
-375 DQWVLKNINFEIQA
+375 DQWVLKGINFDIEA
-389 GEALALVGETGAGKT
+389 GKTLALVGETGAGKT

-412 FYDVQKGVIYLDD
+412 FYDIQKGSIYIDGQSIQD
-425 NPIKQ
+425 V
-430 IKLSSLREQIAF
+430 KLTSLREQIAF

-447 FLFSDTIFNNITLYD
+447 FLFSDSIFNNITLYD

-467 QEVKEAAKQIGI
+467 QRVEDAARQIGI
-479 DDFIKSLPGG
+479 HEFISTLPGG
-489 YYYTV
+489 YNYSV

-538 LQSALEKIS
+538 LQNALEKLA

-558 LSTIRNVNKILLFKD
+558 LSTIRNADKILLFKD
-573 GEILEEGSHT
+573 GKIIEQGSHNY
-583 ELMLKKGMYNNMYS
+583 LMEQKGIYQQMYS
-597 TQQFSED
+597 TQQFVNK

>member
-1 MRSFLQK
+1 MPTS
-8 LNIQNLGVFQMNSNK
+8 K

-28 DYKLI
+28 DYQLL
-33 KRVLQFAEPYK
+33 KRVLRFSIPYRSK
-44 LRMWLTAI
+44 MWLTAI

-68 NYALDSYVLTAN
+68 NYALDNFVLIPN
-80 LEMLF
+80 LELLF
-85 QITILMVTVLAI
+85 QITILMIVVLAL
-97 ESIGQFYYIYYAAWI
+97 ESIVQFYYIYYAAWI

-118 DLRSK
+118 DLRGK

-135 FNKTP
+135 FDKTP

-170 LKIVVILIVMLY
+170 LKIVAVLTVMIY
-182 TDVKLTIVSLT
+182 TDVKLTIVSLAS
-193 TIPLLLIATLWFKR
+193 IPLLLIATSWFKR

-212 FQEVRTQVS
+212 FQQVRTQVS

-234 NVVQIFVREYAEYQK
+234 NIVQIFVREKAEYQK
-249 FKRINKAHQ
+249 FEKINKAHQ

-271 FPVVEILSAS
+271 FPLVEILSAS

-296 GIDVTFGELIAFIL
+296 GQDITFGELVAFIL

-334 GSERVFKILDTN
+334 GSERVFKILDTDQKIKDN
-346 EKIQDKG
+346 SNFILEKVKG
-353 ELLLDEVQGKIR
+353 DISFKDV
-365 FQNVSFAYNK
+365 FFAYNK
-375 DQWVLKNINFEIQA
+375 EQWVLKDINFDIEA
-389 GEALALVGETGAGKT
+389 GKTLALVGETGAGKT

-412 FYDVQKGVIYLDD
+412 FYDIQKGSINIDSHSIQEV
-425 NPIKQ
+425 
-430 IKLSSLREQIAF
+430 KLSSLREQIAF

-447 FLFSDTIFNNITLYD
+447 FLFSDSIFNNITLYD

-467 QEVKEAAKQIGI
+467 QKVEEAAKNIGI
-479 DDFIKSLPGG
+479 HSFIKSLPGG
-489 YYYTV
+489 YDYSV

-519 KILILDE
+519 RILILDE

-538 LQSALEKIS
+538 LQNALEKLAE
-547 VNRTLIIIAHR
+547 NRTLIIIAHR
-558 LSTIRNVNKILLFKD
+558 LSTIRNADKILLFKD
-573 GEILEEGSHT
+573 GEIAEQGSHND
-583 ELMLKKGMYNNMYS
+583 LMSQKGIYQKMYS
-597 TQQFSED
+597 TQQFLEN

>member
-1 MRSFLQK
+1 MS
-8 LNIQNLGVFQMNSNK
+8 K

-28 DYKLI
+28 DYSLL
-33 KRVLQFAEPYK
+33 KRVMGFSEPYK
-44 LRMWLTAI
+44 SQMWLTAT

-68 NYALDSYVLTAN
+68 NYALDEYILIPN

-85 QITILMVTVLAI
+85 QVTILMIAILAI
-97 ESIGQFYYIYYAAWI
+97 EAIVQFYYIYYAAWI

-118 DLRSK
+118 DLRGK

-135 FNKTP
+135 FDKTP

-170 LKIVVILIVMLY
+170 LKIVAVLAVMFY
-182 TDVKLTIVSLT
+182 TDVKLTIVSLAS
-193 TIPLLLIATLWFKR
+193 IPLLLIATSWFKR

-212 FQEVRTQVS
+212 FQQVRTQVS

-234 NVVQIFVREYAEYQK
+234 NIVQIFVREHAEYQK
-249 FKRINKAHQ
+249 FKKINKAHQ
-258 DAHIRSILYYSIF
+258 DAHLRSILYYSIF

-289 GGSAILS
+289 GGSAILYEQE
-296 GIDVTFGELIAFIL
+296 VTFGELVAFIL

-334 GSERVFKILDTN
+334 GSDRVFKILDTDQ
-346 EKIQDKG
+346 KIQDNGDLVLENIKG
-353 ELLLDEVQGKIR
+353 DISFRGV
-365 FQNVSFAYNK
+365 FFAYNR
-375 DQWVLKNINFEIQA
+375 DQWVLKDINFDIEA
-389 GEALALVGETGAGKT
+389 GKTLSVVGETGAGKT

-412 FYDVQKGVIYLDD
+412 FYDIQKGSINIDGYSIEDV
-425 NPIKQ
+425 
-430 IKLSSLREQIAF
+430 KLTSLRKQIAF

-447 FLFSDTIFNNITLYD
+447 FLFSDSIFNNITLYD

-467 QEVKEAAKQIGI
+467 QRVEDAAKQIGI
-479 DDFIKSLPGG
+479 HDFINSLPGG
-489 YYYTV
+489 YNYSV
-494 GERGVTLSTGQR
+494 GERGITLSTGQR

-538 LQSALEKIS
+538 LQNALEKLAI
-547 VNRTLIIIAHR
+547 NRTLIIIAHR
-558 LSTIRNVNKILLFKD
+558 LSTIRNADKILLFQD
-573 GEILEEGSHT
+573 GKIIEQGTHNY
-583 ELMLKKGMYNNMYS
+583 LMQKKGVYQRMYS
-597 TQQFSED
+597 TQQFINK

>member
-1 MRSFLQK
+1 MAAT
-8 LNIQNLGVFQMNSNK
+8 K

-28 DYKLI
+28 DYKLL
-33 KRVLQFAEPYK
+33 KRVLQFAEPYRF
-44 LRMWLTAI
+44 RMWLTAI
-52 FAILL
+52 LAILL

-68 NYALDSYVLTAN
+68 NYALDSYVLIPN
-80 LEMLF
+80 LKMLF
-85 QITILMVTVLAI
+85 QITILMIAILAV
-97 ESIGQFYYIYYAAWI
+97 ESLVQFYYIYYAAWI

-118 DLRSK
+118 DLRGK
-123 IYKHIVSLKLSF
+123 IYKHIISLKLSF
-135 FNKTP
+135 FDKTP

-170 LKIVVILIVMLY
+170 LKIVVILMVMLY
-182 TDVKLTIVSLT
+182 TDVKLTIVSLAS
-193 TIPLLLIATLWFKR
+193 IPLLLIATHWFKR

-212 FQEVRTQVS
+212 FQQVRTQVS

-234 NVVQIFVREYAEYQK
+234 NIVQIFVREYAEYQK
-249 FKRINKAHQ
+249 FKTINKAHQ

-296 GIDVTFGELIAFIL
+296 GNEVTFGELVAFIL

-334 GSERVFKILDTN
+334 GSERVFKILDTDQ
-346 EKIQDKG
+346 KIQDKG
-353 ELLLDEVQGKIR
+353 KLVLENVKGEIR
-365 FQNVSFAYNK
+365 FQDVSFAYNK
-375 DQWVLKNINFEIQA
+375 NQWVLKNINFEIQA
-389 GEALALVGETGAGKT
+389 GKTLALVGETGAGKT
-404 SVTNVLNR
+404 SITNVLNR
-412 FYDVQKGVIYLDD
+412 FYDIQKGTIYLDD
-425 NPIKQ
+425 IPIKEV
-430 IKLSSLREQIAF
+430 KLSSLRDQIAF

-447 FLFSDTIFNNITLYD
+447 FLFSETIYNNIALYD
-462 EHISI
+462 EDISFL
-467 QEVKEAAKQIGI
+467 QVKEAAKQIGI
-479 DDFIKSLPGG
+479 DDFISSLPGG
-489 YYYTV
+489 YHYTV
-494 GERGVTLSTGQR
+494 GERGVMLSTGQR

-538 LQSALEKIS
+538 LQIALEKIAI
-547 VNRTLIIIAHR
+547 NRTLIVIAHR
-558 LSTIRNVNKILLFKD
+558 LSTIRNANKILLFKD
-573 GEILEEGSHT
+573 GEILEKGSHT
-583 ELMLKKGMYNNMYS
+583 ELMLQKGIYQKMYS
-597 TQQFSED
+597 TQQFAEN

>member
-1 MRSFLQK
+1 MPTS
-8 LNIQNLGVFQMNSNK
+8 K

-28 DYKLI
+28 DYQLL
-33 KRVLQFAEPYK
+33 KRVLRFSIPYRSK
-44 LRMWLTAI
+44 MWLTAI

-57 AFLAPLRPLLI
+57 AFLAPLRPILI
-68 NYALDSYVLTAN
+68 NYALDNFVLIPN
-80 LEMLF
+80 LELLF
-85 QITILMVTVLAI
+85 QITILMIVVLAL
-97 ESIGQFYYIYYAAWI
+97 ESIVQFYYMYYAAWI

-118 DLRSK
+118 DLRGK

-135 FNKTP
+135 FDKTP

-170 LKIVVILIVMLY
+170 LKIVAVLTVMIY
-182 TDVKLTIVSLT
+182 TDVKLTIVSLAS
-193 TIPLLLIATLWFKR
+193 IPLLLIATSWFKR

-212 FQEVRTQVS
+212 FQQVRTQVS

-234 NVVQIFVREYAEYQK
+234 NIVQIFVREKAEYQK
-249 FKRINKAHQ
+249 FKKINKAHQ

-271 FPVVEILSAS
+271 FPLVEILSAS

-296 GIDVTFGELIAFIL
+296 GQDITFGELVAFIL

-334 GSERVFKILDTN
+334 GSERVFKILDTDQKIKDN
-346 EKIQDKG
+346 SDFVLEKVKG
-353 ELLLDEVQGKIR
+353 NINFKDV
-365 FQNVSFAYNK
+365 FFAYNK
-375 DQWVLKNINFEIQA
+375 EQWILKGINFDIEA
-389 GEALALVGETGAGKT
+389 GKTLALVGETGAGKT

-412 FYDVQKGVIYLDD
+412 FYDIQKGSINIDSHSIQEV
-425 NPIKQ
+425 
-430 IKLSSLREQIAF
+430 KLSSLREQIAF

-447 FLFSDTIFNNITLYD
+447 FLFSDSIFNNITLYD

-467 QEVKEAAKQIGI
+467 QKVEEAAKNIGI
-479 DDFIKSLPGG
+479 HSFIKSLPGG
-489 YYYTV
+489 YDYSV

-519 KILILDE
+519 RILILDE

-538 LQSALEKIS
+538 LQNALEKLAE
-547 VNRTLIIIAHR
+547 NRTLIIIAHR
-558 LSTIRNVNKILLFKD
+558 LSTIRNADKILLFKN
-573 GEILEEGSHT
+573 GEIAEQGSHND
-583 ELMLKKGMYNNMYS
+583 LMSQKGIYQKMYS
-597 TQQFSED
+597 TQQFLEN

>member
-1 MRSFLQK
+1 MPTT
-8 LNIQNLGVFQMNSNK
+8 K

-28 DYKLI
+28 DYQLL
-33 KRVLQFAEPYK
+33 KRVLRFSEPYK
-44 LRMWLTAI
+44 SKMWLTAI
-52 FAILL
+52 FAIFL

-68 NYALDSYVLTAN
+68 NYALDTYVLIPN
-80 LEMLF
+80 LELLLHT
-85 QITILMVTVLAI
+85 TILMIVILTI
-97 ESIGQFYYIYYAAWI
+97 ESIVQFYYIYYAAWI

-118 DLRSK
+118 DLREK

-135 FNKTP
+135 FDKTP

-162 LLIIIAEL
+162 LLMIIAEL
-170 LKIVVILIVMLY
+170 FKIVVILAVMTY
-182 TDVKLTIVSLT
+182 TDVKLTLVSLS
-193 TIPLLLIATLWFKR
+193 TIPLLLIATSWFKR

-212 FQEVRTQVS
+212 FQQVRTQVS

-234 NVVQIFVREYAEYQK
+234 SIVQIFVREKAEYQK
-249 FKRINKAHQ
+249 FKKINKAHQ

-281 SIGLIIWW
+281 SIGLTIWW
-289 GGSAILS
+289 GGNAILS
-296 GIDVTFGELIAFIL
+296 GQDVTFGELVAFIL

-334 GSERVFKILDTN
+334 GSERVFKVLDTN
-346 EKIQDKG
+346 QKIEDNGDLILKNVKG
-353 ELLLDEVQGKIR
+353 DIAFKDV
-365 FQNVSFAYNK
+365 FFAYNNE
-375 DQWVLKNINFEIQA
+375 QWVLKGINFEIEA
-389 GEALALVGETGAGKT
+389 GKILALVGETGAGKT
-404 SVTNVLNR
+404 SVINVLNR
-412 FYDVQKGVIYLDD
+412 FYDIQKGSVNLDR
-425 NPIKQ
+425 NSIKK
-430 IKLSSLREQIAF
+430 IKLSSLREQLAF

-462 EHISI
+462 EHISMI
-467 QEVKEAAKQIGI
+467 DVEYAAKQMGI
-479 DDFIKSLPGG
+479 HDFIKSLPGG
-489 YYYTV
+489 YDYSV
-494 GERGVTLSTGQR
+494 GERGITLSTGQR

-519 KILILDE
+519 KILVLDE

-538 LQSALEKIS
+538 LQNALEKLAKD
-547 VNRTLIIIAHR
+547 RTLIVIAHR
-558 LSTIRNVNKILLFKD
+558 LSTIQNANKIILFKD
-573 GEILEEGSHT
+573 GKIVEKGSHN
-583 ELMLKKGMYNNMYS
+583 ELILQEGIYHRMYT
-597 TQQFSED
+597 TQQF

>member
-1 MRSFLQK
+1 MPTS
-8 LNIQNLGVFQMNSNK
+8 K

-28 DYKLI
+28 DYQLL
-33 KRVLQFAEPYK
+33 KRILRFSIPYRSK
-44 LRMWLTAI
+44 MWLTAT

-57 AFLAPLRPLLI
+57 AFLAPLRPILI
-68 NYALDSYVLTAN
+68 NYALDNFVLIPN
-80 LEMLF
+80 LELLF
-85 QITILMVTVLAI
+85 QITILMIIVLI
-97 ESIGQFYYIYYAAWI
+97 LESIVQFYYIYYAAWI

-118 DLRSK
+118 DLRGK

-135 FNKTP
+135 FDKTP

-152 ETIAAIFSEG
+152 ETIAAIFSDG
-162 LLIIIAEL
+162 LLIIVAEI
-170 LKIVVILIVMLY
+170 LKIVAILIVMIY
-182 TDVKLTIVSLT
+182 TDFKLTIVSLSS
-193 TIPLLLIATLWFKR
+193 IPILLIATSWFKR

-212 FQEVRTQVS
+212 FQQVRTQVS
-221 VMNAFIQEHIVGM
+221 IMNAFIQEHIVGM
-234 NVVQIFVREYAEYQK
+234 NIVQIFVREKAEYQK
-249 FKRINKAHQ
+249 FKKINKAHQ

-271 FPVVEILSAS
+271 FPVVEILSAT

-296 GIDVTFGELIAFIL
+296 GQDITFGELVAFIL

-334 GSERVFKILDTN
+334 GSERVFKILDTDQ
-346 EKIQDKG
+346 KIKDNSDLVLEQVKG
-353 ELLLDEVQGKIR
+353 DIT
-365 FQNVSFAYNK
+365 FNNVFFAYNK
-375 DQWVLKNINFEIQA
+375 EQWVLKDINFYIEA
-389 GEALALVGETGAGKT
+389 GETLALVGETGAGKT

-412 FYDVQKGVIYLDD
+412 FYDIQKGSINIDSHSIQEV
-425 NPIKQ
+425 
-430 IKLSSLREQIAF
+430 KLSSLREQIAF

-447 FLFSDTIFNNITLYD
+447 FLFSDSIFNNITLYD

-467 QEVKEAAKQIGI
+467 QKVEEAAKNIGI
-479 DDFIKSLPGG
+479 HSFIKSLPGG
-489 YYYTV
+489 YDYLV
-494 GERGVTLSTGQR
+494 GERGIILSTGQR

-519 KILILDE
+519 RILILDE

-538 LQSALEKIS
+538 LQNALEKLAK
-547 VNRTLIIIAHR
+547 NRTLIIIAHR
-558 LSTIRNVNKILLFKD
+558 LSTIQNADKILLFKD
-573 GEILEEGSHT
+573 GEIAEQGSHND
-583 ELMLKKGMYNNMYS
+583 LMSQKGIYQNMYS
-597 TQQFSED
+597 TQQSLEN

>member
-1 MRSFLQK
+1 MPTS
-8 LNIQNLGVFQMNSNK
+8 K

-28 DYKLI
+28 DYQLL
-33 KRVLQFAEPYK
+33 KRVLRFSIPYRSK
-44 LRMWLTAI
+44 MWLTAI

-57 AFLAPLRPLLI
+57 AFLAPLRPILI
-68 NYALDSYVLTAN
+68 NYALDNFVLIPN
-80 LEMLF
+80 LELLF
-85 QITILMVTVLAI
+85 QITILMIVVLAL
-97 ESIGQFYYIYYAAWI
+97 ESIVQFYYIYYAAWI

-118 DLRSK
+118 DLRGK

-135 FNKTP
+135 FDKTP

-170 LKIVVILIVMLY
+170 LKIVAVLTVMIY
-182 TDVKLTIVSLT
+182 TDVKLTIVSLAS
-193 TIPLLLIATLWFKR
+193 IPLLLIATSWFKR
-207 SIKSA
+207 YIKSA
-212 FQEVRTQVS
+212 FQQVRTQVS

-234 NVVQIFVREYAEYQK
+234 NIVQIFVREKAEYQK
-249 FKRINKAHQ
+249 FEKINKAHQ

-271 FPVVEILSAS
+271 FPLVEILSAS

-296 GIDVTFGELIAFIL
+296 GQDITFGELVAFIL

-334 GSERVFKILDTN
+334 GSERVFKILDTDQKIKDN
-346 EKIQDKG
+346 SDFVLEKVKG
-353 ELLLDEVQGKIR
+353 DISFKDV
-365 FQNVSFAYNK
+365 FFAYNK
-375 DQWVLKNINFEIQA
+375 EQWVLKGINFDIEA
-389 GEALALVGETGAGKT
+389 GKTLALVGETGAGKT

-412 FYDVQKGVIYLDD
+412 FYDIQKGSINIDSHSIQEV
-425 NPIKQ
+425 
-430 IKLSSLREQIAF
+430 KLSSLREQIAF

-447 FLFSDTIFNNITLYD
+447 FLFSDSIFNNITLYD

-467 QEVKEAAKQIGI
+467 QKVEEAAKNIGI
-479 DDFIKSLPGG
+479 HSFIKSLPGG
-489 YYYTV
+489 YDYSV

-519 KILILDE
+519 RILILDE

-538 LQSALEKIS
+538 LQNALEKLAE
-547 VNRTLIIIAHR
+547 NRTLIIIAHR
-558 LSTIRNVNKILLFKD
+558 LSTIRNANKILLFKN
-573 GEILEEGSHT
+573 GEIAEQGSHND
-583 ELMLKKGMYNNMYS
+583 LMSQKGIYQKMYS
-597 TQQFSED
+597 TQQFLEN

>member
-1 MRSFLQK
+1 MPTS
-8 LNIQNLGVFQMNSNK
+8 K

-28 DYKLI
+28 DYQLL
-33 KRVLQFAEPYK
+33 KRVLRFSIPYRSK
-44 LRMWLTAI
+44 MWLTAI

-57 AFLAPLRPLLI
+57 AFLAPLRPILI
-68 NYALDSYVLTAN
+68 NYALDNFVLIPN
-80 LEMLF
+80 LELLF
-85 QITILMVTVLAI
+85 QITILMIVVLAL
-97 ESIGQFYYIYYAAWI
+97 ESIVQFYYIYYAAWI

-118 DLRSK
+118 DLRGK

-135 FNKTP
+135 FDKTP

-170 LKIVVILIVMLY
+170 LKIVAVLTVMIY
-182 TDVKLTIVSLT
+182 TDVKLTIVSLAS
-193 TIPLLLIATLWFKR
+193 IPLLLIATSWFKR

-212 FQEVRTQVS
+212 FQQVRTQVS

-234 NVVQIFVREYAEYQK
+234 NIVQIFVREKAEYQK
-249 FKRINKAHQ
+249 FEKINKAHQ

-271 FPVVEILSAS
+271 FPLVEILSAS

-296 GIDVTFGELIAFIL
+296 GQDITFGELVAFIL

-334 GSERVFKILDTN
+334 GSERVFKILDTDQKIKDN
-346 EKIQDKG
+346 SDFVLEKVKG
-353 ELLLDEVQGKIR
+353 DISFKDV
-365 FQNVSFAYNK
+365 FFAYNK
-375 DQWVLKNINFEIQA
+375 EQWVLKGINFDIEA
-389 GEALALVGETGAGKT
+389 GKTLALVGETGAGKT

-412 FYDVQKGVIYLDD
+412 FYDIQKGSINIDSHSIQEV
-425 NPIKQ
+425 
-430 IKLSSLREQIAF
+430 KLSSLREQIAF

-447 FLFSDTIFNNITLYD
+447 FLFSDSIFNNITLYD

-467 QEVKEAAKQIGI
+467 QKVEEAAKNIGI
-479 DDFIKSLPGG
+479 HSFIKSLPGG
-489 YYYTV
+489 YDYSV

-519 KILILDE
+519 RILILDE

-538 LQSALEKIS
+538 LQNALEKLAE
-547 VNRTLIIIAHR
+547 NRTLIIIAHR
-558 LSTIRNVNKILLFKD
+558 LSTIRNANKILLFKN
-573 GEILEEGSHT
+573 GEIAEQGSHND
-583 ELMLKKGMYNNMYS
+583 LMSQKGIYQKMYS
-597 TQQFSED
+597 TQQFLEN